1 MEFKDI
7 TEKIIEYLDGE
18 LPVTHEQELFQAL
31 AANEELRRLM
41 REHLTISRTIQYDV
55 NSLQPPASATV
66 SIINTLGLSV
76 ANNFTNSSLHQKTSP
91 PILKKANKFL
101 VPAFLAILSSL
112 LTFVATYYY
121 FSTSKNEIQES
132 KAIVQTPP
140 IIVSTAEPIKPIVH
154 KVFVNKSSH
163 EVLEKEEVATHT
175 NFPASVH
182 TPVLQFSQTKINLGG
197 GVNALGKSN
206 NFVQPENNILVNQR
220 ISNEEFKNKNIR
232 NVSLSFRGIV
242 GKSFPNP
249 SISSSSTN
257 KTLTNASAGLYF
269 TQWDNI
275 RFGIEFGNEVFGLS
289 YKNVMSGIEYSYEQK
304 PSIYWAAV
312 GLDYTFP
319 FNVLNIENLYPYTTL
334 LAGGSQIGG
343 PLLKGIAGLKY
354 RPLNSNF
361 EIYFGTEGTLLLY
374 QNQKNYYLTR
384 KISFTYGMSIT
395 F

>member
-18 LPVTHEQELFQAL
+18 LPVTLEQELFEAL
-31 AANEELRRLM
+31 AANEEVRRLM
-41 REHLTISRTIQYDV
+41 REHLTISRTIQYDA
-55 NSLQPPASATV
+55 NSLQPPASTTL

-76 ANNFTNSSLHQKTSP
+76 AENFTNINLNQETSS
-91 PILKKANKFL
+91 PILKKAKKFI

-121 FSTSKNEIQES
+121 FSTSKNDMQES

-154 KVFVNKSSH
+154 KVFVNKSSQ
-163 EVLEKEEVATHT
+163 EVLEKEQLATPT
-175 NFPASVH
+175 NFPASLQ
-182 TPVLQFSQTKINLGG
+182 TTALQFSQTKINPDA
-197 GVNALGKSN
+197 GVNTLRKRHNFMLSKN
-206 NFVQPENNILVNQR
+206 NTLVNPI
-220 ISNEEFKNKNIR
+220 ISNEEFNHKNDK

-319 FNVLNIENLYPYTTL
+319 FNVLNIENLYPYTTF

-361 EIYFGTEGTLLLY
+361 EIYFGAEGTLLFY
-374 QNQKNYYLTR
+374 QNQKNYYLSR
-384 KISFTYGMSIT
+384 KISFTYGISIT